1 MSEIRREEGSKRDC
15 EKKGEESMERL
26 REGVKKGKRESE
38 GKGKESEEVRESK
51 RVRKREIK

>member
-26 REGVKKGKRESE
+26 IDGVKKGKRESE
-38 GKGKESEEVRESK
+38 GKGKESEEVRE
-51 RVRKREIK
+51 